1 MWHDEGVALI
11 VIVALFIYG
20 ISYSLGY
27 GGEVLNEVPI
37 AVVGGDDNAVNQRIV
52 SMLNASPKAQVEYRV
67 ADMV

>member
-1 MWHDEGVALI
+1 MWHDGGVMLI

-37 AVVGGDDNAVNQRIV
+37 AVVGGDDNAVKQRIV
-52 SMLNASPKAQVEYRV
+52 TMLNA
-67 ADMV
+67 